1 MTLANAKSSIL
12 KQGSGNVLI
21 LGIQFFG
28 GRGSSSGKGG
38 KSAKPAAKAPQPAPQ
53 PTPHAQPAPVQQ
65 AQPSNA
71 PVNYTKYTD
80 ADAQAFRNQYADV
93 FDDPDVSMAH
103 KLYISDSNPNGDGF
117 SHSQNL
123 NYKLDNGLPLNATEK
138 FMDDNLHFA
147 MSPLGKDAKFV
158 RFAHDDILKQFGVSD
173 YTKMSET
180 QLQKAL
186 IGKSRKTTSY
196 MSASYDESK
205 SPFAPNAAL
214 GGGREVKLNINSQKS
229 TRAMLG
235 ARKQTETIFDKD
247 TNVTITGIRF
257 DGSYATPRGSSKR
270 KPRVVIDIETS

>member
-1 MTLANAKSSIL
+1 MLYL
-12 KQGSGNVLI
+12 DFQY
-21 LGIQFFG
+21 FG
-28 GRGSSSGKGG
+28 GRGSSSGRGG
-38 KSAKPAAKAPQPAPQ
+38 SSAKNTQPAPKQAPPQPAPQ
-53 PTPHAQPAPVQQ
+53 
-65 AQPSNA
+65 SNA

-138 FMDDNLHFA
+138 FMDDNLHFG

-158 RFAHDDILKQFGVSD
+158 RFAHDDILKQFGVND

-205 SPFAPNAAL
+205 SPFAPGAAL

-247 TNVTITGIRF
+247 TNVTITGIHF